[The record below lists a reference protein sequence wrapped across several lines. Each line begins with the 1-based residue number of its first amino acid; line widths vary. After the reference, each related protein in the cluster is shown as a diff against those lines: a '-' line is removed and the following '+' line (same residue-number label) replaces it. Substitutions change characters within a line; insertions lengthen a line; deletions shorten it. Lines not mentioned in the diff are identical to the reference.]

1 MDELPY
7 LPGVSEIHKRLQA
20 IFPEGTPN
28 RGYCTREMAAS
39 TVFVMLYVG
48 AIEGY
53 GNWLR
58 PDQVTRMTDAQA
70 AQQDD
75 ASRIAWAQSSL
86 KQGTGE
92 VEGRW
97 YAVNSREPIRDETLR
112 EGLIRVGAVKEREGV
127 PTTSP
132 KPRYALMPDFAALFD
147 PALTEEPLEQ
157 AIEAWQESNLSRGAL
172 ARVSIRRRAG
182 SAGQERVLVEFP
194 NGETRHMEPGPSSV
208 ISKAVIEDFA
218 RRFLDEPAVVWL
230 SESRNQVVARDD
242 ALAQDIGLTIQPDR
256 YLPDIILADL
266 GPAEPLLIFV
276 EVVATA
282 GEINEPRQAALLT
295 TATDAGFREEQVG
308 FVTAYEDRDTQ
319 AFKSTVA
326 GLAWRSFAWFMA
338 EPDNILVL
346 HRGGGDQHG
355 RLADLM

>member
-1 MDELPY
+1 MDELPS
-7 LPGVSEIHKRLQA
+7 LPTVATIHERLQV
-20 IFPEGTPN
+20 IFPQGTPN
-28 RGYCTREMAAS
+28 RSYCTREMAAS

-58 PDQVTRMTDAQA
+58 PDQVTRMTDDQA
-70 AQQDD
+70 AKQD
-75 ASRIAWAQSSL
+75 AESRLTWATESL
-86 KQGTGE
+86 KQGKGE

-112 EGLIRVGAVKEREGV
+112 EGLIRVGAVNEREGV

-132 KPRYALMPDFAALFD
+132 KPRYALMPDFAALCD
-147 PALTEEPLEQ
+147 PALSGESLDK
-157 AIEAWQESNLSRGAL
+157 AIENWQERNLSRGAL
-172 ARVSIRRRAG
+172 ARVSIRRRA
-182 SAGQERVLVEFP
+182 SVAGQERILVEFP

-218 RRFLDEPAVVWL
+218 QRFLEEPAVVWL

-256 YLPDIILADL
+256 YLPDIIMADL
-266 GPAEPLLIFV
+266 GPAEPLLIFI

-282 GEINEPRQAALLT
+282 GEINESRQAALLGM
-295 TATDAGFREEQVG
+295 ARDAGFREEQVG

-326 GLAWRSFAWFMA
+326 SLTWRSFAWFMA

-346 HRGGGDQHG
+346 HRGATHQK
-355 RLADLM
+355 RNLSALM